1 MNINGIEDP
10 IVIAAAKME
19 RLQHIAV
26 TAEEFVRTH
35 CALEALAAKHGVNVA
50 ASSALNDRVVELHMK
65 LEQLVLGDE
74 RVPGRR
80 TA

>member
-1 MNINGIEDP
+1 MSDP
-10 IVIAAAKME
+10 YVDMAMKMD
-19 RLQHIAV
+19 RLQRIAD
-26 TAEEFVRTH
+26 AADEFVRAH

-50 ASSALNDRVVELHMK
+50 ASSPLNERVVELHMK